1 MGQGGPVLFIT
12 HGGRYI
18 RAHIWRVQITSPLRS
33 EHSETQDKQV
43 KAVNSQN
50 NTENNIVNEIE
61 SSSDEEDDNKSDLQ
75 MHHIAVDNRKNH
87 PYPIL
92 VIKPNQIINFK
103 DSHDIECI
111 GRVLSRAGKARFKC
125 DQRNCCKVLDLKE
138 LCQGH

>member
-1 MGQGGPVLFIT
+1 MKK
-12 HGGRYI
+12 
-18 RAHIWRVQITSPLRS
+18 

-92 VIKPNQIINFK
+92 VIKPNQIIKIHMILN
-103 DSHDIECI
+103 
-111 GRVLSRAGKARFKC
+111 V
-125 DQRNCCKVLDLKE
+125 
-138 LCQGH
+138 

>member
-1 MGQGGPVLFIT
+1 MNILK
-12 HGGRYI
+12 
-18 RAHIWRVQITSPLRS
+18 
-33 EHSETQDKQV
+33 QDKQV

-61 SSSDEEDDNKSDLQ
+61 SSSDEEDNKSDLQ
-75 MHHIAVDNRKNH
+75 IHYIAVDNRKNH

-125 DQRNCCKVLDLKE
+125 GHRNCCKVLDLKE
-138 LCQGH
+138 HCQGH